1 MIYFTYSTYTCAGE
15 VGEVGVNL
23 KHTHTPL
30 HIVRPFSIHLQ
41 AYAFFLTTSF
51 SNYSPWK
58 AHYRKDKH
66 LRILIHILAF
76 STKLQLLNTPRSSQI
91 VQMSVVQI
99 YYVDLLYELCKVERH
114 TDNPKIALILH
125 EDRKKI
131 MNSNSAK
138 LLTSNHKRII

>member
-1 MIYFTYSTYTCAGE
+1 MPSF
-15 VGEVGVNL
+15 L
-23 KHTHTPL
+23 
-30 HIVRPFSIHLQ
+30 
-41 AYAFFLTTSF
+41 LTTFF

-58 AHYRKDKH
+58 AYYWKDKH

-76 STKLQLLNTPRSSQI
+76 STKLQLLDTPRCSQI

-99 YYVDLLYELCKVERH
+99 YYVDLLYELCKVQRH
-114 TDNPKIALILH
+114 TDNPQIALILH
-125 EDRKKI
+125 EDREKM